1 MKDTVLGD
9 FVPCSL
15 SLADAD
21 RRYTQFAAFRMLK
34 RILEETDSSYDYY
47 IVDCPPSLGIL
58 SLNALVASDSLIVPV
73 NAAAFSLQ
81 GINALARVVEEVRS
95 ENHVLSI
102 MGILVT
108 RFNGRTV
115 LGKDVLDALS
125 TIADRLGKK
134 LFSSRIRQAVAIEA
148 AQADHLDIS
157 TATPRSGVAKD
168 YENFV
173 NEFLM
178 EVEKCVGKRIC
189 LDHLESVKTSMLSM
203 KLHKNKRKASSMKN
217 SARLLHLR

>member
-1 MKDTVLGD
+1 MTLISSLEKINYKIRE
-9 FVPCSL
+9 L
-15 SLADAD
+15 SL
-21 RRYTQFAAFRMLK
+21 QK
-34 RILEETDSSYDYY
+34 INY
-47 IVDCPPSLGIL
+47 IVVVGAKEKESGTLSVRARGGKDLGVMPI
-58 SLNALVASDSLIVPV
+58 DEFI
-73 NAAAFSLQ
+73 
-81 GINALARVVEEVRS
+81 ARVVEEVRS